1 MSARPTMKA
10 TQGDRAV
17 VFTSEHDDS
26 IRVRAWD
33 NGGVLTLDITYDD
46 IAAVAIEV
54 NGKEIVSF

>member
-1 MSARPTMKA
+1 MKA